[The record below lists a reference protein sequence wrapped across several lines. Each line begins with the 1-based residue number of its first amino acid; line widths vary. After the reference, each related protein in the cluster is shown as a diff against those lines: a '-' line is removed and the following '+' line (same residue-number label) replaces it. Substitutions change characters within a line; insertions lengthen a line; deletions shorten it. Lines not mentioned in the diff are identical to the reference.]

1 MTRDLRRMTVSRR
14 LLLKGLLAGGAG
26 LYCHPVLGQEPTTSR
41 QIAMQLL
48 DDHFSIDIHAHPGR
62 FHRDGRRVEER
73 IAEMTTAGITA
84 SFFSVST
91 DRAVIRRDPEVG
103 RPRAYR
109 EFEPGESYNDTYSR
123 FAVLDPWFLNGHL
136 IPILKPDDIERARKL
151 QRPGAL
157 RAAEGADFLEGRL
170 DRVAEAFERGI
181 RCIQLVHYNINEVAD
196 IQTEDPKHN
205 GLSDF
210 GKHVIREM
218 NRLGMIV
225 DLAHTTEK
233 VTRDVARITTKPII
247 LSHSALRRK
256 PRPYTR
262 LIYADHAKAVTG
274 TSGLIGVWPAGK
286 GDLDRWIRRFQR
298 LADLVGP
305 QYLAMGTD
313 MDGLRNTVFGDYRE
327 LTDFATALLDAGF
340 SKEETAGIL
349 GENFVRVFREIA
361 GTTKT

>member
-1 MTRDLRRMTVSRR
+1 MEILN
-14 LLLKGLLAGGAG
+14 
-26 LYCHPVLGQEPTTSR
+26 
-41 QIAMQLL
+41 
-48 DDHFSIDIHAHPGR
+48 DHLSIDVHAHPGR

-73 IAEMTTAGITA
+73 ISEMTAAGIAA

-91 DRAVIRRDPEVG
+91 DRAIIRRDPQVG
-103 RPRAYR
+103 RPRAQR
-109 EFEPGESYNDTYSR
+109 EFEPGESYNDTYNR
-123 FAVLDPWFLNGHL
+123 FSVLNEWCRDGRLVPVLT
-136 IPILKPDDIERARKL
+136 PADIERAKTL
-151 QRPGAL
+151 KQPGAL

-170 DRVAEAFERGI
+170 NRVQEAYERGI
-181 RCIQLVHYNINEVAD
+181 RSIQLVHYHINEVAD
-196 IQTEDPKHN
+196 IQTEDPKHD
-205 GLSDF
+205 GLTDF

-225 DLAHTTEK
+225 DVAHTTEK

-262 LIYADHAKAVTG
+262 LIYGDHARVVTD
-274 TSGLIGVWPAGK
+274 TKGLIGIWPAGK
-286 GDLDRWIRRFQR
+286 GNLERWIRRFQR

-327 LTDFATALLDAGF
+327 LPDFTTALLDAGF
-340 SKEETAGIL
+340 SREETVGIL
-349 GENFVRVFREIA
+349 GGNFMRVFREVA
-361 GTTKT
+361 ATTNTTGDGRPGTEGG